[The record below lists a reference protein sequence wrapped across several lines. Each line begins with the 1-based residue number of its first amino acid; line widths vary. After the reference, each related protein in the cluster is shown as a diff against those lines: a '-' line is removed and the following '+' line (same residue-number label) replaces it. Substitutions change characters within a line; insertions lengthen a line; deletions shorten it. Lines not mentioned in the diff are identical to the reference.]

1 MAFALL
7 PQARYIQGMRMENLS
22 VLCCP
27 ACKGALQIHVHHQQ
41 DDHIEE
47 GELRCACG
55 RNYTIHN
62 RTIQCLYPPTLLPSD
77 AEFQRKY
84 DEMATSYAA
93 AMEWLFTT
101 FVEDQDQVRRH
112 MIDRLAL
119 SPGGRVLD
127 VGCGTG
133 EDVLP
138 MVEQVGST
146 GSVFL
151 LDLSSVMLS
160 HAQRRLAT
168 CATPAEYLLGNASY
182 LPFADA
188 TFDAVFHFGGLN
200 TFGDKK
206 KALAEMTRVTRVGG
220 KVVVGDE
227 GIAPW
232 LRRHQFGRV
241 LLNANPLYKHTPPL
255 AALPVTARHVTVRW
269 ILGGAFY
276 LLDYEVGATPPPLN
290 LDVPMPGKA
299 DTLRARY
306 HRTAKRKLPAA
317 E

>member
-1 MAFALL
+1 M
-7 PQARYIQGMRMENLS
+7 RIQSLS
-22 VLCCP
+22 TLCCP
-27 ACKGALQIHVHHQQ
+27 VCQRSLQVHIRHQQ
-41 DDHIEE
+41 DDHIVE
-47 GELRCACG
+47 GDLRCTCG
-55 RNYTIHN
+55 QDYTIHN
-62 RTIQCLYPPTLLPSD
+62 RILQCLYPPTLLPSD
-77 AEFQRKY
+77 AEFQQKY
-84 DEMATSYAA
+84 DEMAASYAA
-93 AMEWLFTT
+93 AMEWLFLT
-101 FVEDQDQVRRH
+101 FAEDQKQVRSQ

-119 SPGGRVLD
+119 TPGGRVLD

-138 MVEQVGST
+138 MTEQVGSQ

-151 LDLSSVMLS
+151 LDFSLVMLS
-160 HAQRRLAT
+160 HAQQKLTT
-168 CATPAEYLLGNASY
+168 CETPAEYLLGNAAY

-188 TFDAVFHFGGLN
+188 IFDAVFHFGGLN

-227 GIAPW
+227 GVAPW

-241 LLNANPLYKHTPPL
+241 LINANPLYKHTPPL
-255 AALPVTARHVTVRW
+255 VALPVTAHNVSLRW

-290 LDVPMPGKA
+290 LDVPMPGKT

-306 HRTAKRKLPAA
+306 NRMHKRKLPSTH
-317 E
+317 